1 MITNEGTGFDN
12 SYIAGIFEYQHIL
25 KEIDKWFN
33 QDPTSTLTFKN
44 NLSEILSRPS
54 RLNVEGWLC
63 LCYSYSK
70 NQISLKVHNFKDWLN
85 YADFSENEAIV
96 TFDDIWLYPLNN
108 DKVFL
113 KKFESGIGAGE
124 VFKFIQD
131 YYKDIVKQ
139 RTLTELDF
147 DVVIEDNLL
156 SLEQMKKGN
165 LSNTNRNFWESKVAD
180 YLAEFIL
187 RYNKY
192 DLIPRHSG
200 TPIYGLKLNDYF
212 TTIEK
217 TLAEKLAQSE
227 FQIDYKMLFRM
238 IKVFQLSDDILKY
251 YFLELSSIPYKEQA
265 IKFLDDD
272 LVETLIRLY
281 PVTGESERALVYT
294 NFLKQLHHKDILQI
308 IVLGNTSNDE
318 QYNLKQY
325 TDIDTWYENGRR
337 D

>member
-147 DVVIEDNLL
+147 DLVIEDNLL

-272 LVETLIRLY
+272 LVETLNRLY

-325 TDIDTWYENGRR
+325 TDIDTLYENGRR

>member
-1 MITNEGTGFDN
+1 MITNEGTGFDS

-33 QDPTSTLTFKN
+33 QDSTSTLTFKN

-70 NQISLKVHNFKDWLN
+70 NQISLKVHNFKDWLH
-85 YADFSENEAIV
+85 YGDFSENEAIV

-108 DKVFL
+108 DSVFL
-113 KKFESGIGAGE
+113 KKFESGITTEE
-124 VFKFIQD
+124 VFQFVQD

-139 RTLTELDF
+139 MTLKELDF
-147 DVVIEDNLL
+147 DVILEDNLL

-165 LSNTNRNFWESKVAD
+165 LSTTNRNFWESKVAD
-180 YLAEFIL
+180 YSAGFIL
-187 RYNKY
+187 RRNKY
-192 DLIPRHSG
+192 DLIPRYSG
-200 TPIYGLKLNDYF
+200 TPICGVKLNDYF

-217 TLAEKLAQSE
+217 TLAERLAQSE

-238 IKVFQLSDDILKY
+238 IKVFQLSDNVLKY
-251 YFLELSSIPYKEQA
+251 YFIELSSAPYKESA

-272 LVETLIRLY
+272 LVETVNRLY
-281 PVTGESERALVYT
+281 PVTSESERTLVYT
-294 NFLKQLHHKDILQI
+294 NFLKQLHHEDILKI
-308 IVLGNTSNDE
+308 IVLRNTSNDE
-318 QYNLKQY
+318 RYNIKNY
-325 TDIDTWYENGRR
+325 TDIDMLYENGRR
-337 D
+337 Y

>member
-25 KEIDKWFN
+25 KEIEKWFN
-33 QDPTSTLTFKN
+33 QDATSTLTFRN

-54 RLNVEGWLC
+54 RLSVEGWVC

-85 YADFSENEAIV
+85 YGDFSENEAIV

-113 KKFESGIGAGE
+113 KKFESGIGTGE
-124 VFKFIQD
+124 IFKFIQD

-147 DVVIEDNLL
+147 DTLIDENSL

-165 LSNTNRNFWESKVAD
+165 LSTTNRNFWESKVAD
-180 YLAEFIL
+180 YLAGFIL
-187 RYNKY
+187 RYDKY
-192 DLIPRHSG
+192 SLIPRHSG
-200 TPIYGLKLNDYF
+200 TPIYGLKLNGYF

-217 TLAEKLAQSE
+217 TLAEKLTQSE

-251 YFLELSSIPYKEQA
+251 YFLELSSAPYKESA

-272 LVETLIRLY
+272 LVETLDRLY
-281 PVTGESERALVYT
+281 PVTGESERNLVYT
-294 NFLKQLHHKDILQI
+294 NFLKQLHHEDILKI
-308 IVLGNTSNDE
+308 IVLGNTTDDE
-318 QYNLKQY
+318 QYKLKQY
-325 TDIDTWYENGRR
+325 TDIDKLYENGRR

>member
-25 KEIDKWFN
+25 KEIEKWFN
-33 QDPTSTLTFKN
+33 QDTTSTLTFRN

-54 RLNVEGWLC
+54 RLSVEGWVC

-85 YADFSENEAIV
+85 YGDFSENEAIV

-124 VFKFIQD
+124 IFKFIQD

-147 DVVIEDNLL
+147 DTLIDENSL

-165 LSNTNRNFWESKVAD
+165 LSTTNRNFWESKVAD
-180 YLAEFIL
+180 YLAGFIL
-187 RYNKY
+187 RYDKY
-192 DLIPRHSG
+192 SLIPRHSG
-200 TPIYGLKLNDYF
+200 TPIYGLKLNGYF

-217 TLAEKLAQSE
+217 TLAERLAQSE

-238 IKVFQLSDDILKY
+238 IKVFQLSDNVLKY
-251 YFLELSSIPYKEQA
+251 YFLELSSAPYKESA

-272 LVETLIRLY
+272 LVETLDRLY
-281 PVTGESERALVYT
+281 PVTGESERNLVYT
-294 NFLKQLHHKDILQI
+294 NFLKQLHHEDILKI
-308 IVLGNTSNDE
+308 IVLGNTTDDE
-318 QYNLKQY
+318 QYKLKQY
-325 TDIDTWYENGRR
+325 TDIDKLYENGRR

>member
-1 MITNEGTGFDN
+1 MITNEGTGFDG

-25 KEIDKWFN
+25 KEIEKWFN
-33 QDPTSTLTFKN
+33 QDATSTLTFRN

-54 RLNVEGWLC
+54 RLSVEGWVC

-85 YADFSENEAIV
+85 YGDFSENEAIV

-124 VFKFIQD
+124 IFKFIQD

-147 DVVIEDNLL
+147 DTLIDENSL

-165 LSNTNRNFWESKVAD
+165 LSTTNRNFWESKVAD
-180 YLAEFIL
+180 YLAGFIL
-187 RYNKY
+187 RYDKY
-192 DLIPRHSG
+192 SLIPRHSG
-200 TPIYGLKLNDYF
+200 TPIYGLKLNGYF

-217 TLAEKLAQSE
+217 TLAEKLTQSE

-251 YFLELSSIPYKEQA
+251 YFLELSSAPYKESA

-272 LVETLIRLY
+272 LVETLDRLY
-281 PVTGESERALVYT
+281 PVTGESERNLVYT
-294 NFLKQLHHKDILQI
+294 NFLKQLHHEDILKI
-308 IVLGNTSNDE
+308 IVLGNTTDDE
-318 QYNLKQY
+318 QYKLKQY
-325 TDIDTWYENGRR
+325 TDIDKLYENGRR

>member
-25 KEIDKWFN
+25 KEIEKWFN
-33 QDPTSTLTFKN
+33 QDATSTLTFRN

-63 LCYSYSK
+63 LCYSYSN

-85 YADFSENEAIV
+85 YGDFSENEVIV

-165 LSNTNRNFWESKVAD
+165 LSTTNRNFWESKVAD
-180 YLAEFIL
+180 YLAGFIL
-187 RYNKY
+187 RYDKY
-192 DLIPRHSG
+192 SLIPRHSG
-200 TPIYGLKLNDYF
+200 TPIYGLKLNGYF

-217 TLAEKLAQSE
+217 TLAEKLTQSE

-251 YFLELSSIPYKEQA
+251 YFLELSSAPYKESA

-272 LVETLIRLY
+272 LVETLDRLY
-281 PVTGESERALVYT
+281 PVTGESERNLVYT
-294 NFLKQLHHKDILQI
+294 NFLKQLHHEDILKI
-308 IVLGNTSNDE
+308 IVLGNTTDDE
-318 QYNLKQY
+318 KYKLKQY
-325 TDIDTWYENGRR
+325 TDIDNLYENGRR

>member
-25 KEIDKWFN
+25 KEIEKWFN
-33 QDPTSTLTFKN
+33 QDATSTLTFRN

-54 RLNVEGWLC
+54 RLSVEGCVC

-85 YADFSENEAIV
+85 YGDFSENEAIV

-108 DKVFL
+108 DSVFL

-124 VFKFIQD
+124 IFKFIQD

-147 DVVIEDNLL
+147 DTLIDENSL

-165 LSNTNRNFWESKVAD
+165 LSTTNRNFWESKVAD
-180 YLAEFIL
+180 YLAGFIL
-187 RYNKY
+187 RYDKY
-192 DLIPRHSG
+192 SLIPRHSG
-200 TPIYGLKLNDYF
+200 TPIYGLKLNGYF

-217 TLAEKLAQSE
+217 TLAEKLTQSE

-251 YFLELSSIPYKEQA
+251 YFLELSSAPYKESA

-272 LVETLIRLY
+272 LVETLDRLY
-281 PVTGESERALVYT
+281 PVTGESERNLVYT
-294 NFLKQLHHKDILQI
+294 NFLKQLHHEDILKI
-308 IVLGNTSNDE
+308 IVLGNTTDNE
-318 QYNLKQY
+318 QYKLKQY
-325 TDIDTWYENGRR
+325 TDIDKLYENGRR

>member
-25 KEIDKWFN
+25 KEIEKWFN
-33 QDPTSTLTFKN
+33 QDATSTLTFRN

-54 RLNVEGWLC
+54 RLSVEGWVC

-85 YADFSENEAIV
+85 YGEFSENEAIV

-124 VFKFIQD
+124 IFKFIQD

-147 DVVIEDNLL
+147 DTLIDENSL

-165 LSNTNRNFWESKVAD
+165 LSTTNRNFWESKVAD
-180 YLAEFIL
+180 YLA
-187 RYNKY
+187 
-192 DLIPRHSG
+192 
-200 TPIYGLKLNDYF
+200 
-212 TTIEK
+212 
-217 TLAEKLAQSE
+217 
-227 FQIDYKMLFRM
+227 
-238 IKVFQLSDDILKY
+238 
-251 YFLELSSIPYKEQA
+251 
-265 IKFLDDD
+265 
-272 LVETLIRLY
+272 
-281 PVTGESERALVYT
+281 
-294 NFLKQLHHKDILQI
+294 
-308 IVLGNTSNDE
+308 
-318 QYNLKQY
+318 
-325 TDIDTWYENGRR
+325 
-337 D
+337 

>member
-25 KEIDKWFN
+25 KEIEKWFN
-33 QDPTSTLTFKN
+33 QDATSTLTFRN

-54 RLNVEGWLC
+54 RLSVEGWVC

-124 VFKFIQD
+124 IFKFIQD

-147 DVVIEDNLL
+147 DTLIDENSL

-165 LSNTNRNFWESKVAD
+165 LSTTNRNFWESKVAD
-180 YLAEFIL
+180 YLAGFIL
-187 RYNKY
+187 RYDKY
-192 DLIPRHSG
+192 SLIPRHSV
-200 TPIYGLKLNDYF
+200 TPIYGLKLNGYF

-217 TLAEKLAQSE
+217 TLAEKLTQSE

-251 YFLELSSIPYKEQA
+251 YFLELSSAPYKESA

-272 LVETLIRLY
+272 LVETLDRLY
-281 PVTGESERALVYT
+281 PVTGESDRNLVYT
-294 NFLKQLHHKDILQI
+294 NFLKQLHHEDILKI
-308 IVLGNTSNDE
+308 IVLGNTTDDE
-318 QYNLKQY
+318 QYKLKQY
-325 TDIDTWYENGRR
+325 TDIDKLYENGRR

>member
-25 KEIDKWFN
+25 KEIEKWFN
-33 QDPTSTLTFKN
+33 QDATSTLTFRN

-54 RLNVEGWLC
+54 RLSVEGWVC

-85 YADFSENEAIV
+85 YGDFSENEAIV

-124 VFKFIQD
+124 IFKFIQD

-147 DVVIEDNLL
+147 DTLIDENSL

-165 LSNTNRNFWESKVAD
+165 LSTTNRNFWESKVAD
-180 YLAEFIL
+180 YLAGFIL
-187 RYNKY
+187 RYDKY
-192 DLIPRHSG
+192 SLIPRHSG
-200 TPIYGLKLNDYF
+200 TPIYGLKLNGYF

-217 TLAEKLAQSE
+217 TLAEKLTQSE

-251 YFLELSSIPYKEQA
+251 YFLELSSAPYKESA

-272 LVETLIRLY
+272 LVETLDRLY
-281 PVTGESERALVYT
+281 PVTGESERNLVYT
-294 NFLKQLHHKDILQI
+294 NFLKQLHHEDILKI
-308 IVLGNTSNDE
+308 IVLGNTTDDE
-318 QYNLKQY
+318 QYKLKQY
-325 TDIDTWYENGRR
+325 TDIDKLYENGRR

>member
-25 KEIDKWFN
+25 KEIEKWSN
-33 QDPTSTLTFKN
+33 RDPTSTLTFKN

-85 YADFSENEAIV
+85 YGDFSENEAIV

-180 YLAEFIL
+180 YLAKFIL

-217 TLAEKLAQSE
+217 TLAEKLA
-227 FQIDYKMLFRM
+227 
-238 IKVFQLSDDILKY
+238 
-251 YFLELSSIPYKEQA
+251 
-265 IKFLDDD
+265 
-272 LVETLIRLY
+272 
-281 PVTGESERALVYT
+281 
-294 NFLKQLHHKDILQI
+294 
-308 IVLGNTSNDE
+308 
-318 QYNLKQY
+318 
-325 TDIDTWYENGRR
+325 
-337 D
+337 

>member
-1 MITNEGTGFDN
+1 MITNEGTGFDG
-12 SYIAGIFEYQHIL
+12 SYITGIFEYQHIL

-85 YADFSENEAIV
+85 YGDFSENEAIV

-108 DKVFL
+108 DSVFL
-113 KKFESGIGAGE
+113 KKFESGIATGE

-139 RTLTELDF
+139 MTLKELDF
-147 DVVIEDNLL
+147 DVILEDNLL
-156 SLEQMKKGN
+156 SLEQMKNRN
-165 LSNTNRNFWESKVAD
+165 LSNTNRNFWESKIAD
-180 YLAEFIL
+180 YLAGFIL
-187 RYNKY
+187 RYDKY
-192 DLIPRHSG
+192 SLIPRHSG
-200 TPIYGLKLNDYF
+200 TPIYGLKLNNYF

-217 TLAEKLAQSE
+217 TLAERLSQSE

-238 IKVFQLSDDILKY
+238 IKVFQLSDNVLKY
-251 YFLELSSIPYKEQA
+251 YFKELSSAPYKESA

-272 LVETLIRLY
+272 LIETVNRLY
-281 PVTGESERALVYT
+281 PVTDESERNLVYT
-294 NFLKQLHHKDILQI
+294 NFLKQLHHEDILKI
-308 IVLGNTSNDE
+308 IVLENTTDDK
-318 QYNLKQY
+318 QYKLKQY
-325 TDIDTWYENGRR
+325 TDIDKLYENGRR

>member
-25 KEIDKWFN
+25 KEIEKWFN
-33 QDPTSTLTFKN
+33 QDATSTLTFRN

-54 RLNVEGWLC
+54 RLSVEGWVC

-70 NQISLKVHNFKDWLN
+70 NQINLKVHNFKDWLN
-85 YADFSENEAIV
+85 YGDFSENEAIV

-124 VFKFIQD
+124 IFKFIQD

-147 DVVIEDNLL
+147 DTLIDENSL

-165 LSNTNRNFWESKVAD
+165 LSTTNRNFWESKVAD
-180 YLAEFIL
+180 YLAGFIL
-187 RYNKY
+187 RYDKY
-192 DLIPRHSG
+192 SLIPRHSG
-200 TPIYGLKLNDYF
+200 TPIYGLKLNGYF

-217 TLAEKLAQSE
+217 TLAEKLTQSE

-251 YFLELSSIPYKEQA
+251 YFLELSSAPYKESA

-272 LVETLIRLY
+272 LVETLDRLY
-281 PVTGESERALVYT
+281 PVTGESDRNLVYT
-294 NFLKQLHHKDILQI
+294 NFLKQLHHEDILKI
-308 IVLGNTSNDE
+308 IVLGNTTDDE
-318 QYNLKQY
+318 QYKLKQY
-325 TDIDTWYENGRR
+325 TDIDKLYENGRR

>member
-1 MITNEGTGFDN
+1 MITNEGTGFDG

-25 KEIDKWFN
+25 KEIEKWSN
-33 QDPTSTLTFKN
+33 QDLTSTLTFKN

-124 VFKFIQD
+124 IFKFIQD

-147 DVVIEDNLL
+147 DTLIDENSL

-165 LSNTNRNFWESKVAD
+165 LSTTNRNFWESKVAD
-180 YLAEFIL
+180 YLAGFIL
-187 RYNKY
+187 RYDKY
-192 DLIPRHSG
+192 SLIPRHSG
-200 TPIYGLKLNDYF
+200 TPIYGLKLNGYF

-217 TLAEKLAQSE
+217 TLAEKLTQSE

-251 YFLELSSIPYKEQA
+251 YFLELSSAPYKESA
-265 IKFLDDD
+265 IKFSDDD
-272 LVETLIRLY
+272 LVETLDRLY
-281 PVTGESERALVYT
+281 PVTGESDRNLVYT
-294 NFLKQLHHKDILQI
+294 NFLKQLHHEDILKI
-308 IVLGNTSNDE
+308 IVLGNTTDDE
-318 QYNLKQY
+318 QYKLKQY
-325 TDIDTWYENGRR
+325 TDIDKLYENGRR

>member
-25 KEIDKWFN
+25 KEIEKWFN
-33 QDPTSTLTFKN
+33 QDVTSTLTFRN

-54 RLNVEGWLC
+54 RLSVEGWVC

-165 LSNTNRNFWESKVAD
+165 LSTTNRNFWESKVVD
-180 YLAEFIL
+180 YLAGFIL
-187 RYNKY
+187 RYDKY
-192 DLIPRHSG
+192 SLIPRHSG
-200 TPIYGLKLNDYF
+200 TPIYGLKLNNYF

-217 TLAEKLAQSE
+217 TLAERLAQSE

-238 IKVFQLSDDILKY
+238 INVFQLSDDILKY
-251 YFLELSSIPYKEQA
+251 YFLELSSAPYKESA

-272 LVETLIRLY
+272 LVETLTRLY
-281 PVTGESERALVYT
+281 PVTGESERSLVYT
-294 NFLKQLHHKDILQI
+294 NFLKQLHHEDILKI
-308 IVLGNTSNDE
+308 IVLGNTTNNE
-318 QYNLKQY
+318 QYKLKQY
-325 TDIDTWYENGRR
+325 TDIDKLYENGRR

>member
-25 KEIDKWFN
+25 KEIEKWFN
-33 QDPTSTLTFKN
+33 QDATSTLTFRN

-54 RLNVEGWLC
+54 RLSVEGWVC

-85 YADFSENEAIV
+85 YGDFSENEAIV

-124 VFKFIQD
+124 IFKFIQD

-147 DVVIEDNLL
+147 DTLIDENSL

-165 LSNTNRNFWESKVAD
+165 LSTTNRNFWESKVAD
-180 YLAEFIL
+180 YLAGFIL
-187 RYNKY
+187 RYDKY
-192 DLIPRHSG
+192 SLIPRHSG
-200 TPIYGLKLNDYF
+200 TPIYGLKLNGYF

-217 TLAEKLAQSE
+217 TLAEKLTQSE

-251 YFLELSSIPYKEQA
+251 YFLELSSAPYKESA

-272 LVETLIRLY
+272 LVETLDRLY
-281 PVTGESERALVYT
+281 PVTGESERNLVYT
-294 NFLKQLHHKDILQI
+294 NFLKQLHHEDILKI
-308 IVLGNTSNDE
+308 IVLGNTTDDE
-318 QYNLKQY
+318 QYKLKQY
-325 TDIDTWYENGRR
+325 TDIDKLYENGRR
-337 D
+337 G

>member
-1 MITNEGTGFDN
+1 MITNEGTGFDG

-25 KEIDKWFN
+25 KEIEKWSN
-33 QDPTSTLTFKN
+33 RDPTSTLTFKN

-85 YADFSENEAIV
+85 YGDFSENEAIV

-108 DKVFL
+108 DSVFL

-180 YLAEFIL
+180 YLAKFIL

-272 LVETLIRLY
+272 LVETLNRLY
-281 PVTGESERALVYT
+281 PVTGESERTLVYT

-308 IVLGNTSNDE
+308 IVLGNTTSE
-318 QYNLKQY
+318 ERYNIKNY
-325 TDIDTWYENGRR
+325 TDIDKLYENGRQ